1 MMIVII
7 ITTLFTYQ
15 YTLFYEKLLFT
26 CSPTRGIRLYIGLFK
41 VYSTKNDLLYTFSGN
56 MAIIG
61 HFKG

>member
-15 YTLFYEKLLFT
+15 HTLFYEKLLFT
-26 CSPTRGIRLYIGLFK
+26 YAPIRGIRLYIGLFK
-41 VYSTKNDLLYTFSGN
+41 VHSTKNDLLYTFSGN

-61 HFKG
+61 RFKG